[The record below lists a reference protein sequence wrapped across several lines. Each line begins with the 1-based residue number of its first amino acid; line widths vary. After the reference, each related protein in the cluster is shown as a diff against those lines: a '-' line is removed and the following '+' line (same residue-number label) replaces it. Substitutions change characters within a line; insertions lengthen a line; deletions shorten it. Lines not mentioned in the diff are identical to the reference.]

1 MIQSKRGIPRETPLP
16 SDPRISSSL
25 EPLLLFLFELKIFG
39 IIDCTRRI
47 FQGNETIYIYIYI
60 YKPLFSFERI

>member
-16 SDPRISSSL
+16 SDPSISSSL

-47 FQGNETIYIYIYI
+47 VQGNETIYIYI